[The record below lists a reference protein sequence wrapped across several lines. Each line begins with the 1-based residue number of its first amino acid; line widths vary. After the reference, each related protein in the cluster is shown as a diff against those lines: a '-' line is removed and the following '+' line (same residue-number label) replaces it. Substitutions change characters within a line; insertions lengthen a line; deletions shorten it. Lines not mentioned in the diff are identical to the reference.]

1 MLTLGRITTSL
12 SYSFF
17 ISLPSAQ
24 PGDRQRDM
32 PTSREAR
39 QRLSQGPARPNQ
51 VEPNSPLVAMLVILR
66 NMAETG
72 QCDMAVCTFAAACV
86 SLSLCGVAPFR
97 VLIALCNSL

>member
-1 MLTLGRITTSL
+1 MKCLLWDAL
-12 SYSFF
+12 LHFSYGVLLF
-17 ISLPSAQ
+17 LLLLSAQ

-66 NMAETG
+66 NMAETR
-72 QCDMAVCTFAAACV
+72 QCDMAVCTFARACV
-86 SLSLCGVAPFR
+86 KSEFVWRGAGLGC
-97 VLIALCNSL
+97 